1 MEKGYIVFSDL
12 HGIEENMIRIR
23 EIEREIEAL
32 GLISLGDLCPGITPY
47 LYNSIIS
54 VRGNCDRYYEY
65 NEIPFPPI
73 SRTIQLFNKNI
84 LLYHGHIEIDTAGFD
99 IVLSGHTH
107 VPSITKEGNTYYCNP
122 GSVSLPRSS
131 TPPSFGLLTPFSFSI
146 LSLIDLT
153 VIESRC
159 FS

>member
-12 HGIEENMIRIR
+12 HGIEENMLRLR
-23 EIEREIEAL
+23 EIEREIDAL

-47 LYNSIIS
+47 LYNSLIS

-65 NEIPFPPI
+65 NEIPFPPL
-73 SRTIQLFNKNI
+73 SRAIKLFDKNI
-84 LLYHGHIEIDTAGFD
+84 LLYHGHIEFDTNGFD
-99 IVLSGHTH
+99 IVLTGHTH
-107 VPSITKEGNTYYCNP
+107 VPAINKAGNTYYFNP

-131 TPPSFGLLTPFSFSI
+131 TPPSFALLTPFSFSI

-153 VIESRC
+153 VIDSLY

>member
-12 HGIEENMIRIR
+12 HGIEENMLTLR
-23 EIEREIEAL
+23 EIEKEIGAL
-32 GLISLGDLCPGITPY
+32 GLISLGDLCPGATPY

-65 NEIPFPPI
+65 NEITFPPL
-73 SRTIQLFNKNI
+73 SRAIELFNKNI
-84 LLYHGHIEIDTAGFD
+84 LLYHGHIEVDTTGFD

-107 VPSITKEGNTYYCNP
+107 IPSIAKVGNTYYFNP
-122 GSVSLPRSS
+122 GSISLPRSS
-131 TPPSFGLLTPFSFSI
+131 TPPSFALLTPFSFSI

-153 VIESRC
+153 VIDSLF